1 MECSSL
7 IFSASGCSSF
17 LPFSASAVTVEL
29 QGTGAWQ
36 RAASMDLA

>member
-1 MECSSL
+1 
-7 IFSASGCSSF
+7 